1 MTTKIAITNQKGG
14 VGKTTLTANF
24 GGALAERGHDVL
36 LVDADPQGYLTS
48 AVGLDDAY
56 MADRDSL
63 YDALMEPQEHD
74 PNDLVTAHDEFDVL
88 PSNIEMFTL
97 EQDLVSG
104 MQSRRRMSMLLDQ
117 VDGYD
122 FILIDCPPSL
132 GILTD
137 NVLLAAGNVV
147 IPAEAEDTSIRAME
161 LLFKQIDSLEANFDQ
176 EIREQALVVSNVDYP
191 LDGEQKE
198 MLEWF
203 EDRFSDYVP
212 VFEVRNRA
220 SIKRAWNHGR
230 SIFAHDED
238 CDQEAE
244 LLRLAEHVEKMEV
257 VPHA

>member
-1 MTTKIAITNQKGG
+1 MATKIAITNQKGG

-56 MADRDSL
+56 TSKENTL
-63 YDALMEPQEHD
+63 YDALMAPQEQD
-74 PNDLVTAHDEFDVL
+74 ATALVVDHGEFDVL

-104 MQSRRRMSMLLDQ
+104 MQSRRRMSMLLEQ
-117 VDGYD
+117 VEDYD
-122 FILIDCPPSL
+122 FVLVDCPPSL
-132 GILTD
+132 GLLTD

-147 IPAEAEDTSIRAME
+147 IPAEAEDTSVRAME

-176 EIREQALVVSNVDYP
+176 TIREQAIVVSNVDYP
-191 LDGEQKE
+191 LDNEQRE

-203 EDRFSDYVP
+203 EERFGDYIP
-212 VFEVRNRA
+212 IFEVRNRA
-220 SIKRAWNHGR
+220 AIKRAWNAGH
-230 SIFAHDED
+230 SIFAHDEA
-238 CDQEAE
+238 CDQEDE
-244 LLRLAEHVEKMEV
+244 LRRLAAHAETMEGV
-257 VPHA
+257 DA

>member
-1 MTTKIAITNQKGG
+1 MATKIAITNQKGG

-24 GGALAERGHDVL
+24 GGALAERGHNVL

-48 AVGLDDAY
+48 AVGLDDQY
-56 MADRDSL
+56 MAEGDSL
-63 YDALMEPQEHD
+63 YNALMEPQEHD
-74 PNDLVTAHDEFDVL
+74 PHNLVADHDEFDVL

-104 MQSRRRMSMLLDQ
+104 MQSRMRMSMLLNHFDN
-117 VDGYD
+117 YD

-176 EIREQALVVSNVDYP
+176 TIREQAIVVSNVDYP
-191 LDGEQKE
+191 LDNEQSE

-203 EDRFSDYVP
+203 EERFGEYIP
-212 VFEVRNRA
+212 IFEIRNRA
-220 SIKRAWNHGR
+220 AIKRAWNTGH
-230 SIFAHDED
+230 SIFAHDEE
-238 CDQEAE
+238 CDQEEE
-244 LLRLAEHVEKMEV
+244 LLRLAEHAEEMEGV
-257 VPHA
+257 ND

>member
-1 MTTKIAITNQKGG
+1 MATKIAITNQKGG

-24 GGALAERGHDVL
+24 GGALAERGHDIL

-56 MADRDSL
+56 MADGTSL
-63 YDALMEPQEHD
+63 YDALMEPQAHN
-74 PNDLVTAHDEFDVL
+74 PNDLVVEHEEFDLL
-88 PSNIEMFTL
+88 PSNVEMFTL

-104 MQSRRRMSMLLDQ
+104 MQSRKRMSKLLEGIE
-117 VDGYD
+117 GYD

-176 EIREQALVVSNVDYP
+176 TIREQAIVISNVDYP
-191 LDGEQKE
+191 LDNEQSE
-198 MLEWF
+198 MLAWF
-203 EDRFSDYVP
+203 EDRFGDYIP
-212 VFEVRNRA
+212 IFEVRNRA
-220 SIKRAWNHGR
+220 AIKRAWNNGR
-230 SIFAHDED
+230 SIFAHDEES
-238 CDQEAE
+238 DQEDE
-244 LLRLAEHVEKMEV
+244 LLALATHAEEMEGV
-257 VPHA
+257 DD

>member
-1 MTTKIAITNQKGG
+1 MARKIAITNQKGG

-24 GGALAERGHDVL
+24 GGALANRGHDVL

-56 MADRDSL
+56 TSDDDTL
-63 YDALMEPQEHD
+63 YDALMEPQQHD
-74 PNDLVTAHDEFDVL
+74 PRGLVVDHGEFDVL

-104 MQSRRRMSMLLDQ
+104 MQSRRRMSMLLDELEE
-117 VDGYD
+117 YD

-132 GILTD
+132 GLLTD

-147 IPAEAEDTSIRAME
+147 IPAEAEDTSVRAME

-176 EIREQALVVSNVDYP
+176 PIREQAIVVSNVDYP
-191 LDGEQKE
+191 LDNEQRE
-198 MLEWF
+198 MLDWF
-203 EDRFSDYVP
+203 EDRFGDYIP
-212 VFEVRNRA
+212 IFQIRNRA
-220 SIKRAWNHGR
+220 AIKRAWNAGH

-238 CDQEAE
+238 SDQEAE
-244 LLRLAEHVEKMEV
+244 LLRLAEYAEEMEV
-257 VPHA
+257 VDD